1 MGLPDFCVQNP
12 LCPPAVRPRGSLS
25 RPYEGCLIMGGIR
38 FSSGKEAGQS
48 AMADKFHVSTSA
60 PNRPCSCDVRIILY
74 SLFRCLQTAPA
85 SLGVAQYRW
94 LVAGTT
100 MLGDELSLL
109 HRPEQIASSVFAS
122 ILTSTWNGTAF
133 GP

>member
-38 FSSGKEAGQS
+38 FSSAKEAGQS

-74 SLFRCLQTAPA
+74 SLLRCLQTAPA

-94 LVAGTT
+94 LVPPNGKRTRRHERRITAAAG
-100 MLGDELSLL
+100 D
-109 HRPEQIASSVFAS
+109 
-122 ILTSTWNGTAF
+122 
-133 GP
+133 